1 MFNVGDLVRFKPSGI
16 RLEYLHPLK
25 KIGIIVSIERSDVKS
40 LWGMT
45 EDRIVVRWLPS
56 DQEQTITS
64 IRLEHVERE

>member
-1 MFNVGDLVRFKPSGI
+1 MFNVGDLVRFKPSVI

-64 IRLEHVERE
+64 IRLEHVETE

>member
-64 IRLEHVERE
+64 IRLEHVETE